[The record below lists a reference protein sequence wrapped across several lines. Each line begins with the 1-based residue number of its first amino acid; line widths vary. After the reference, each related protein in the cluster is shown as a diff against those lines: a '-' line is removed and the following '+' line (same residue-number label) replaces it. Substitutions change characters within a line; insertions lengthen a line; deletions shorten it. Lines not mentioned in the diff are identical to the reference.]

1 MDLFANIQKYLQQ
14 RGLQELP
21 PEAQGLVQN
30 IIYELM
36 EKGLV
41 KTDQTFSLETKNE
54 DFARISYLSAIIEQN
69 WILIQQNQRI
79 ADKLDKLIDL
89 SMSPQEKIEEQTNI
103 VANLRKQL
111 NNPKLSSTNKDI
123 LNQQISEGNK
133 KLNQLKKQLRKNT

>member
-1 MDLFANIQKYLQQ
+1 MDLFANTQKYLQH

-30 IIYELM
+30 IIYEFM

-41 KTDQTFSLETKNE
+41 KIDQTFSLETKNE
-54 DFARISYLSAIIEQN
+54 DLARISYLSAIIEQN

-79 ADKLDKLIDL
+79 ADKLDKLIEL

>member
-1 MDLFANIQKYLQQ
+1 MDLFANTQKYLQQ
-14 RGLQELP
+14 RGLQKLP
-21 PEAQGLVQN
+21 PEAQGLIQN

-54 DFARISYLSAIIEQN
+54 DLARMSYLSAIIEQN

-79 ADKLDKLIDL
+79 ADKLDKLIEL